1 MTPRQVLPALGL
13 LGVLAT
19 SAPAQDAAGSGY
31 VWAFRDV
38 SFSAC
43 VDFLMDRAAAEKQ
56 LASGFQAIPA
66 ASFTPLPPALQR
78 EVEGD
83 SAKRAMI
90 PAQVCVIEAPTMTS
104 GDAIYSPSKKMGT
117 EEAVGYWAIAAT
129 RAGGAPTFDRWF
141 VVDYWSN
148 DWRVQKQT
156 QAAFIPV
163 KVFKRQ
169 LAPIPETRNQ
179 SWSVTIGKTVLTWTG
194 ELVGRDSTAFTE
206 AGSASQMFEGRR
218 TINWSATVHS
228 SPRWTRTLPGVFH
241 VEGKDD
247 LAKALKASPIRMF
260 GPMMW
265 GGEAR
270 IEFYR

>member
-1 MTPRQVLPALGL
+1 MTPRRILPALGL
-13 LGVLAT
+13 LGALAT

-43 VDFLMDRAAAEKQ
+43 VDFLMDREAAEKQ
-56 LASGFQAIPA
+56 LAAGFQVIPA
-66 ASFTPLPPALQR
+66 SSFTPLSPALSR

-83 SAKRAMI
+83 SAKSAMI
-90 PAQVCVIEAPTMTS
+90 PAQFCIIEAPAMTS
-104 GDAIYSPSKKMGT
+104 GDALYSPTNKMGMQ
-117 EEAVGYWAIAAT
+117 EAVGYWGIAAT
-129 RAGGAPTFDRWF
+129 RAGSAPTFDRWF
-141 VVDYWSN
+141 VAGYWTN
-148 DWRVQKQT
+148 DWRVQKKT

-163 KVFKRQ
+163 KVFKRKFV
-169 LAPIPETRNQ
+169 PVPETSRQ
-179 SWSVTIGKTVLTWTG
+179 SYSVSIGKTAISWTG
-194 ELVGRDSTAFTE
+194 EMVGRDSTADTE
-206 AGSASQMFEGRR
+206 AGSTSQMFEGRR
-218 TINWSATVHS
+218 TINWNATVHT

-247 LAKALKASPIRMF
+247 LAKALKGSPIRMF
-260 GPMMW
+260 GPMQW

>member
-1 MTPRQVLPALGL
+1 VTPRRILPALGL

-19 SAPAQDAAGSGY
+19 SAPAQDPGGNGY

-43 VDFLMDRAAAEKQ
+43 VDFLMDRTAAERQ
-56 LASGFQAIPA
+56 LTPGFQVIPA
-66 ASFTPLPPALQR
+66 GSFTPLSPALSR
-78 EVEGD
+78 EVQGD

-90 PAQVCVIEAPTMTS
+90 PAQLCVLEAPTMTS
-104 GDAIYSPSKKMGT
+104 GDAIYSPTKKMGM
-117 EEAVGYWAIAAT
+117 EEAVAYWGIAAT
-129 RAGGAPTFDRWF
+129 RAGGAPAFDRWF
-141 VVDYWSN
+141 VANYWSN

-163 KVFKRQ
+163 KAFKRQ
-169 LAPIPETRNQ
+169 LTPVPETSRQ

-194 ELVGRDSTAFTE
+194 ELAGRDSTAHTE
-206 AGSASQMFEGRR
+206 TGSTSQMFDGKR
-218 TINWSATVHS
+218 TINWSATVHT

-260 GPMMW
+260 GPMRW

-270 IEFYR
+270 IEFSR